1 MTSACL
7 ASGADAYGDP
17 LPEGA
22 VARLGTTRFRIPQR
36 SQLLGF
42 GPGDRTL
49 AVYDRDGA
57 LMLLDSRWGK
67 VLRRQVL
74 SVGPRREGVPDT
86 VVLSGDARTAVYRHP
101 GGYLV
106 VLDLENGKEL
116 SRVAADR
123 PALPREFRYGGA
135 VLRLSHDGRLL
146 AVTFD
151 RQREFR
157 GLTWVDTTTGKRLRQ
172 VGADDAGKDFDNLT
186 YHHPAFS
193 RDGKLIAALTSPV
206 KWKLGRKPA
215 LAPGQQEPA
224 EKDRA
229 PVIHVWDV
237 VSGKELYSYAAPPG
251 PVTWLAFLPGG
262 KSLLAAGVGKEAARV
277 LDAATGKVLRKL
289 VVQDEVV
296 ESSFLSP
303 DGAALCVVAPER
315 VSTWDVAGGKQLAS
329 VRLPWPGFERPAR
342 FGAEAERDRPQAV
355 LSADGKFLATAGLY
369 HLRVWELASGQ
380 ECRATLGH
388 LAPVASVA
396 FAPDGNRLLTAGADL
411 TVCLWRRKGGKELAT
426 LLAPA
431 RTAVAADDQ
440 ENSLPVFGTQAL
452 FWPDGKEFATVWPGR
467 PVNFF
472 DPPNPKTVRE
482 LSPDA
487 SLQTLARSPDGR
499 LVATGAGDGLVQI
512 WDHATGKKLR
522 EMTWVKTSGPGRG
535 DHALLTG
542 LVFSPDGRSLAACG
556 VSSDDILLRPIVR
569 MWEVATGGERA
580 VLDLFPGVDP
590 KASRSS
596 LRRALMIDQVV
607 LSVAFSPDGKQLA
620 VGGGTTVY
628 LWDVVRRR
636 ETRQMGGGHVFARGL
651 AFSPDGRVLAAG
663 RFEGGIRLWDA
674 ATGLVL
680 RDVPAHQAAVTAL
693 AFSLDGRWL
702 ASASLD
708 TTALVWDV
716 AQILQD
722 APVLSAAE
730 SAALWKVLSDPDARQ
745 AFRTMGELAEHPARA
760 LALAKGRL
768 RPAAA
773 EAGPWAVSTEDE
785 PAAPGLLAALRLIE
799 VLERVGSPAACE
811 VLEDVARGAAGPRV
825 TDEARAALRR
835 LRKRAPS

>member
-7 ASGADAYGDP
+7 VSGADAYGDP
-17 LPEGA
+17 LPEGT

-42 GPGDRTL
+42 GPGDQTL
-49 AVYDRDGA
+49 AVYNRDGA
-57 LMLLDSRWGK
+57 LLLLDSRSGK
-67 VLRRQVL
+67 VLRRHVL
-74 SVGPRREGVPDT
+74 SAGLRREGVPDT

-106 VLDLENGKEL
+106 LLDLATGQEL
-116 SRVAADR
+116 GRVAADR
-123 PALPREFRYGGA
+123 RTQPRDFRYGGA
-135 VLRLSHDGRLL
+135 LLRLSHDGRLL

-151 RQREFR
+151 RQRDFR
-157 GLTWVDTTTGKRLRQ
+157 GLTWVDTTTGKRLHQ
-172 VGADDAGKDFDNLT
+172 IGADEGGKDFDNLT

-206 KWKLGRKPA
+206 KWKLGRKPV
-215 LAPGQQEPA
+215 LAPGLEVA

-229 PVIHVWDV
+229 SVIHVWDV

-251 PVTWLAFLPGG
+251 PVPWLAFLPDG

-277 LDAATGKVLRKL
+277 LDVATGKVLRKL

-303 DGAALCVVAPER
+303 DGTVFCAVAPER
-315 VSTWDVAGGKQLAS
+315 VSTWDVAGGQQIAA
-329 VRLPWPGFERPAR
+329 VPLPGQGPDRPAR
-342 FGAEAERDRPQAV
+342 FGTEAERDRPQAV
-355 LSADGKFLATAGLY
+355 LSANGKLLAGAGPY
-369 HLRVWELASGQ
+369 HLRLWDLPSAK
-380 ECRATLGH
+380 ECRATAGH
-388 LAPVASVA
+388 VAPVTSVA
-396 FAPDGNRLLTAGADL
+396 FAPGGDRLVTTGADL
-411 TVCLWRRKGGKELAT
+411 TLRLWKRAGGKELT
-426 LLAPA
+426 RLSAPD
-431 RTAVAADDQ
+431 RTAGAVGDQ
-440 ENSLPVFGTQAL
+440 DSDLPIFGTQAL
-452 FWPDGKEFATVWPGR
+452 FTPDGREIAAVWPGR
-467 PVNFF
+467 PVQLCDAGNF
-472 DPPNPKTVRE
+472 KVRQE
-482 LSPDA
+482 LSPYA
-487 SLQTLARSPDGR
+487 SLQAFALSPDGK
-499 LVATGAGDGLVQI
+499 LLATGAGDGRVQI
-512 WDHATGKKLR
+512 WDRATGKNLR
-522 EMTWVKTSGPGRG
+522 ELTWVKMSGPGRG
-535 DHALLTG
+535 DYAILTG
-542 LVFSPDGRSLAACG
+542 LAFAPDGRSLAACG
-556 VSSDDILLRPIVR
+556 VSSDDILFRPIVR
-569 MWEVATGGERA
+569 LWEVATGGERA
-580 VLDLFPGVDP
+580 ALDLFPGVD
-590 KASRSS
+590 AAAGRSS
-596 LRRALMIDQVV
+596 VRRALMIDQVV
-607 LSVAFSPDGKQLA
+607 MSVAFSPDGRQLA

-663 RFEGGIRLWDA
+663 RCEGGIRLWDA

-693 AFSLDGRWL
+693 AFSPDGRWL

-716 AQILQD
+716 TQILQD
-722 APVLSAAE
+722 GPVLSAAE

-745 AFRTMGELAEHPARA
+745 AFRTMGELAEHPTRA

-768 RPAAA
+768 PSAAT

-811 VLEDVARGAAGPRV
+811 VLEDLARGAAGHRV